1 MRNSLV
7 VEYRVLLEH
16 SNNTLTD
23 LITNRLDYTIEL
35 SLLRNFTRW
44 PRPHPPLVL
53 LLSSPSRD
61 RTKPPAGPISSA
73 SMVLLQ
79 KLLLLTAADSSALV
93 LTAATAHALAAG

>member
-1 MRNSLV
+1 MRNSLI
-7 VEYRVLLEH
+7 VEFRVILEH

-23 LITNRLDYTIEL
+23 LITNSLDYPVEL
-35 SLLRNFTRW
+35 SFFHKMA
-44 PRPHPPLVL
+44 PSCC
-53 LLSSPSRD
+53 SSPLPHRHG
-61 RTKPPAGPISSA
+61 TEAPAGPVSSA